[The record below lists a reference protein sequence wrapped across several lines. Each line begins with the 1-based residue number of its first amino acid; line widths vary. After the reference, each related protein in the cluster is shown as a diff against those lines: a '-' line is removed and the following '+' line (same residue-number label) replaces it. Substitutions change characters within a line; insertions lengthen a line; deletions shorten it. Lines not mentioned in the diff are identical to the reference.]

1 MTGVRG
7 VSGIDSADIM
17 INRVFKNQEFK
28 VRGKYDDHVE
38 VETKFGVRTKIY
50 PHPLIGP
57 GGK

>member
-28 VRGKYDDHVE
+28 VRGKYDNHVE
-38 VETKFGVRTKIY
+38 VQTKFGVVRSKIY
-50 PHPLIGP
+50 PIH
-57 GGK
+57 